1 VIVSRRDKCPAC
13 VWWEK
18 EFQDHSY
25 KKNGTIEMA
34 DEKTWLR
41 QEVQPAQH
49 P

>member
-1 VIVSRRDKCPAC
+1 LFPEEINVLHVSGGRRSFKIILI
-13 VWWEK
+13 
-18 EFQDHSY
+18 

-41 QEVQPAQH
+41 QEVHPAQH